1 MFFCKQ
7 ECVAFFFPK
16 TICCL
21 LFQKYFVAVFIFG
34 FLKIKIVSFEKH
46 YIKIVL
52 LPKYFVAVFVF
63 GSARDNSRGT
73 PFSGRGSPQELE
85 GPFLQVKL
93 GEHTQNQT
101 GANSKKI
108 MPT

>member
-1 MFFCKQ
+1 
-7 ECVAFFFPK
+7 VLPFFFEK
-16 TICCL
+16 QFVCL
-21 LFQKYFVAVFIFG
+21 FCFRNIL
-34 FLKIKIVSFEKH
+34 LPFEKH

-101 GANSKKI
+101 GAKPKKI